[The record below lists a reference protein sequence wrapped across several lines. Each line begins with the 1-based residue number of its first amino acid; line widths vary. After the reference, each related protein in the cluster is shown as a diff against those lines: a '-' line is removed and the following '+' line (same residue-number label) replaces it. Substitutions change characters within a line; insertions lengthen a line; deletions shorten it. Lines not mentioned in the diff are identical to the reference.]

1 VVLKKKNFIFSLKE
15 IGEERREENDEDD
28 EEQHDGEGEG
38 E

>member
-15 IGEERREENDEDD
+15 IGEENDEDD